1 MLVEREVRSSQMEGI
16 RGASFVE
23 KLKRQEALKGVV
35 DAASSYELRQDS
47 AMIDQVRENSRMN
60 LDEQLCSLDSE
71 IS

>member
-23 KLKRQEALKGVV
+23 KLKRQEALRGV
-35 DAASSYELRQDS
+35 DAASPYELRQDS
-47 AMIDQVRENSRMN
+47 AMIDQVRENSRMI

>member
-23 KLKRQEALKGVV
+23 KLKRQEALKGV